1 MEKSIKKY
9 KILLV
14 EDDKFI
20 TKAYVDGLSRTGFV
34 VTAASDGNQALIAL
48 KQDKPD
54 LVLLDLI
61 MPEKNGFETLAEIKA
76 DESLK
81 DIPVVVV
88 SNLGQDSDIV
98 EAKKLG
104 AIDYLIKSD
113 YSIDEVAKKIRQYLK

>member
-1 MEKSIKKY
+1 MEKSEKKH

-20 TKAYVDGLSRTGFV
+20 TKAYQDGLSRAGFIV
-34 VTAASDGNQALIAL
+34 AAVSDGNQALAAL
-48 KQDKPD
+48 KRDKPD
-54 LVLLDLI
+54 LILLDLI

-81 DIPVVVV
+81 NIPVIVS
-88 SNLGQDSDIV
+88 SNLGQDSDI
-98 EAKKLG
+98 AKGKELG

-113 YSIDEVAKKIRQYLK
+113 YSIDEVAKKIRQYLE